1 MILFYRGVTTLLAL
15 APYLDLNLTR
25 DATITSPLHRSTA
38 PPLHHLTTSPP
49 YHLTT
54 SPPHHLTTSANRLF
68 VLHRG
73 IGSRNGKVLVAGN
86 VWGEDMVLETDALK
100 DASFTHSLTIL
111 EVRFGDLTVL
121 AIGVSYFTL
130 QCMMKI

>member
-1 MILFYRGVTTLLAL
+1 MSTNERCLYVVRRGICAKSGK
-15 APYLDLNLTR
+15 
-25 DATITSPLHRSTA
+25 I
-38 PPLHHLTTSPP
+38 LTT
-49 YHLTT
+49 
-54 SPPHHLTTSANRLF
+54 ND
-68 VLHRG
+68 
-73 IGSRNGKVLVAGN
+73 